1 MSFFNIIQKI
11 IQTVILLNIIKG
23 YVERKY
29 NVNFTNV
36 FISVSYN
43 IIYVY
48 SKCQILFIK
57 LNKTVATFIESNPSL
72 LKISN
77 DVKSLFAG
85 ETTKNSIEFIKNGE
99 IIKNIKCKDFNC
111 DELINAYE
119 TDYDF
124 LIYSDINNDNCAN
137 KIMSQKGEEITV
149 QYELSRVSFLL
160 VELQLDNTIIK
171 IDLKN
176 EKYNFYIEGNVL
188 SLEFFTYYLKNIYFD
203 HDFDL
208 TSYDNISLH
217 IIDQDVNTFE
227 LDLVE
232 KNHIIK
238 FEKDSYAIIEPE
250 LEAEEVEEV
259 EALEEAEEAV
269 EAEVEPIK
277 EENQLNYENI
287 EVSV

>member
-1 MSFFNIIQKI
+1 MSFLNIIQKI

-29 NVNFTNV
+29 NINFTNI

-48 SKCQILFIK
+48 SKCQILFMK

-124 LIYSDINNDNCAN
+124 LIYSDINNDNCSN

-160 VELQLDNTIIK
+160 VELQLDNIIIK
-171 IDLKN
+171 INLKN
-176 EKYNFYIEGNVL
+176 EKYNFYIEGNIL
-188 SLEFFTYYLKNIYFD
+188 SLEFFMYYLNNIYFD

-217 IIDQDVNTFE
+217 IIDQDVNAFE

-238 FEKDSYAIIEPE
+238 FEKDTYTIIESELEEEEVEVEEEPEERLEPEEPE
-250 LEAEEVEEV
+250 L
-259 EALEEAEEAV
+259 
-269 EAEVEPIK
+269 
-277 EENQLNYENI
+277 NFENI
-287 EVSV
+287 EQNIYE